1 MQAPLNEARTMEA
14 LDAAL
19 RSTAADEFEISVL
32 ARSGEYTRFA
42 GQVIHQP
49 QDITEVQYLVRALV
63 NGHPYRVATSTG
75 AGLERAVAAAADG
88 ARDRAEL
95 SKKAGTVR
103 LARPADDGGPGAAV
117 GGQVGQVGAAAP
129 GNAGAGAE
137 GEVGG
142 KPGPAH
148 QAGQG
153 APHWYPDTE
162 AYDVGARS
170 ALAKD
175 AMAAALAAGGE
186 AAGMFGRAVTQQFV
200 ATSTGLRRQI
210 AATEASGALT
220 ATIDDGTSHWVDLS
234 RSAGR
239 LDVAGSVARAITQA
253 RAGRGRIDLP
263 AGTYPVVLG
272 AEAVG
277 ELLGFLPDVGFS
289 GALAAAGIGIT
300 AQAGQLLAA
309 SLVDVADDGGADVG
323 LPIGFDIEGVTKRRV
338 DFFCGGLV
346 GAAVTDL
353 ATAAALGRPSTGH
366 AHIAREQVPEPTAA
380 NIVMAGGT
388 QTEDELIAQL
398 ERGVYLQRFWYT
410 RLVDRITGTITGV
423 TRDACFLIEDG
434 RLTTPLTGMRFTE
447 SVLGVLA
454 GVQAAG
460 SEVRSQPIPNVW
472 NGAISAP
479 AVRAAAFR
487 LGAAPI
493 EPAA

>member
-1 MQAPLNEARTMEA
+1 MQPPLNQARTMEA

-49 QDITEVQYLVRALV
+49 QDIVEVQYLVRALV
-63 NGHPYRVATSTG
+63 NGHPYRVATST
-75 AGLERAVAAAADG
+75 AADLERAVAAAAAG
-88 ARDRAEL
+88 ARTRAEL
-95 SKKAGTVR
+95 SKEAGQVR
-103 LARPADDGGPGAAV
+103 LAAAGGDAATGASAGIADAM
-117 GGQVGQVGAAAP
+117 AP
-129 GNAGAGAE
+129 Y
-137 GEVGG
+137 
-142 KPGPAH
+142 
-148 QAGQG
+148 
-153 APHWYPDTE
+153 WYSDTE
-162 AYDVGARS
+162 AYDVAARS

-175 AMAAALAAGGE
+175 AMTAALAAGGE
-186 AAGMFGRAVTQQFV
+186 AAGMFGRAVTQQLV
-200 ATSTGLRRQI
+200 ASSAGLRRQI

-220 ATIDDGTSHWVDLS
+220 ATVDDGTAHWVDLS
-234 RSAGR
+234 RSADR
-239 LDVAGSVARAITQA
+239 LDVAGSVARAIAQA

-289 GALAAAGIGIT
+289 GTLAAAGIGIT
-300 AQAGQLLAA
+300 LQAGQPLAA
-309 SLVDVADDGGADVG
+309 ALIDVADDAGADVG

-338 DFFCGGLV
+338 DFFASGLV
-346 GAAVTDL
+346 GQAVTDL

-366 AHIAREQVPEPTAA
+366 AHIAREQVPEPTAP
-380 NIVMAGGT
+380 NIVMAGGAH
-388 QTEDELIAQL
+388 TEDELIGQL

-434 RLTTPLTGMRFTE
+434 RLTTPLNGMRFTE

-454 GVQAAG
+454 GVEAVGADI
-460 SEVRSQPIPNVW
+460 RSQPIPNVW
-472 NGAISAP
+472 NGSISAP

-493 EPAA
+493 KPAA